1 MTPPLRRLRLDWSLP
16 SSDVNL
22 PWSTKMSRNIFHLKN
37 VTSPFEENGQREIS
51 AESIV
56 QIIVIDY
63 TVTTFQVKH
72 VNNRDSE
79 DVSFL

>member
-22 PWSTKMSRNIFHLKN
+22 PWSTKMRRNIFHLKN

>member
-1 MTPPLRRLRLDWSLP
+1 MR
-16 SSDVNL
+16 
-22 PWSTKMSRNIFHLKN
+22 RNIFHLKN

>member
-1 MTPPLRRLRLDWSLP
+1 MI
-16 SSDVNL
+16 
-22 PWSTKMSRNIFHLKN
+22 RNIFHLKN